1 MTTLHIDHLR
11 YDDYDTL
18 IILVMIT
25 NLVSP
30 HLQARLLCFSPAVL
44 ESKAPPLPEKVYIS
58 IYDISYPPPPE
69 KYELCVSYLSPPP
82 EKPIT

>member
-1 MTTLHIDHLR
+1 MNPGDAADDNEDVFRYDDTVALITLDVMTTLHIDHLR

-18 IILVMIT
+18 ITLVMIT

-44 ESKAPPLPEKVYIS
+44 
-58 IYDISYPPPPE
+58 
-69 KYELCVSYLSPPP
+69 
-82 EKPIT
+82 